1 MIFLAVFFAS
11 QVAAIITNSRSVSE
25 GFCEQDLV
33 NLTLIP
39 ECDFSRIEVSIH
51 MDHRNFSNL
60 IVQCDNVTCV
70 VHEHTKFKYVL
81 TNQTLDVSFP
91 FRHRDHGGKYINF
104 RTTCN
109 NTSIL
114 DHAFLKAC
122 QSGFTG
128 NATFVGSKV
137 KLDCQHSS
145 FKESTLGIRITHN
158 GNDIAHCVLKN
169 CYPGTDLPNGVSIEI
184 EYQTGMIFLCRMDG
198 AVFNLTDKIIE
209 MKSTQTQNAFSTTPM
224 FSHDTSS
231 PTSQS
236 IPTMNSS
243 LVTGEKENSANRKTR
258 DNLMTLFI
266 IILHIIQYITP
277 KLDIEV
283 CLCSHTVI

>member
-1 MIFLAVFFAS
+1 MEN
-11 QVAAIITNSRSVSE
+11 T
-25 GFCEQDLV
+25 
-33 NLTLIP
+33 
-39 ECDFSRIEVSIH
+39 
-51 MDHRNFSNL
+51 NFSNF
-60 IVQCDNVTCV
+60 IAQCNKVTCFEY
-70 VHEHTKFKYVL
+70 EHTIFKYVL
-81 TNQTLDVSFP
+81 TNQTLDFSFP
-91 FRHRDHGGKYINF
+91 FRHRDHGGKYINL

-114 DHAFLKAC
+114 DHAFLKPC
-122 QSGFTG
+122 LSGFTG
-128 NATFVGSKV
+128 NATVIGSKV

-145 FKESTLGIRITHN
+145 FKESTSGMRITHN

-169 CYPGTDLPNGVSIEI
+169 CFPGTDLPNGVSTEI
-184 EYQTGMIFLCRMDG
+184 EYHTGVIFLCRMDG

-209 MKSTQTQNAFSTTPM
+209 MYSTQTQNAFSTTPM

-236 IPTMNSS
+236 IPTMNNSP
-243 LVTGEKENSANRKTR
+243 VTGEKENSANQKTS
-258 DNLMTLFI
+258 DSFLTLFI
-266 IILHIIQYITP
+266 IILHTILFITP